1 MSRTTGRTI
10 SQARE
15 QLIETLLAFCGLIS
29 VLTTLGI
36 VVVLLLET
44 LGFFQQV
51 SLWAFFTDTQ
61 LTPLFTEKHFGILPL
76 LSGTLL
82 VCLTAMAMALPM
94 GLLTALYLSEYS
106 PEKVRRRLK
115 PILEILAGVPTVVY
129 GYFAL
134 LFVTPLLQGFLPGLA
149 GFNAL
154 SPGIVMGIMF
164 YRWSLP

>member
-76 LSGTLL
+76 LAGTLL

>member
-1 MSRTTGRTI
+1 M
-10 SQARE
+10 
-15 QLIETLLAFCGLIS
+15 
-29 VLTTLGI
+29 LTTLGI